1 MNQGE
6 IYGEETVF
14 GLDIG
19 TRSII
24 GTIGYKKGE
33 HFEVVAQE
41 IREHRTRAMLDGQ
54 IHDINRVA
62 ATISEVKSALEEKT
76 GLKLTEVCIAAAGRV
91 LKTLNVHID
100 KEYDTEVCVS
110 KEDISTLV
118 SMGVEKAFAQFQTE
132 NESDVHFYC
141 VGYSVTKFYING
153 LWMGQ
158 PEHHKAKVLGAD
170 MIATFLPDDV
180 VDGLYSAVELAG
192 LKVAN
197 MTLEPIAAIRV
208 AIPEK
213 FRLLNIAMI
222 DVGAGTSDISITNDG
237 SIVAFGMI
245 PCAGDS
251 LTEMIARK
259 CLIDFATAEK
269 VKKEASVKAE
279 ITYEDIM
286 GLEQTITSEE
296 VYTICKAQI
305 ENMAKMASDEIKS
318 LNGGMSPSAVFVVGG
333 GGKIK
338 GFTEQV
344 AKELG
349 LDSKRV
355 ALRGEE
361 IMNEVDFPS
370 DCLKDSTIIT
380 PIGICL
386 SYYEQN
392 NNFIHVVFNGQSIKL
407 YDNNKLAVIDAAIG
421 ASFDRSS
428 LFPRRGEELHYTVNG
443 KNRVTRGEYGESA
456 VITVN
461 GENVDLNYAIK
472 ANDNIV
478 MKESTQGRPASQK
491 IRDLVDYHG
500 RITVSVDGQKLSL
513 VKPVSVNG
521 QEQDADYDIRN
532 DDEITIA
539 QYYTYEQM
547 FDYLKL
553 NSKQLLAMNGGK
565 VAADAVFYDGAELE
579 IQLKE
584 TVETP
589 VEQSAAE
596 PEMEEIP
603 SKTETVQVFKDMV
616 EQAAKEE
623 KSEEKSE
630 EKPEEKQGEIVVI
643 ANQKPIVLKGKDSYQ
658 FVDIFDYIDF
668 DTRTMKGKGIVTLVN
683 GENAQYTQELKNGDK
698 VEIFWK

>member
-1 MNQGE
+1 MNN
-6 IYGEETVF
+6 VF

-19 TRSII
+19 TRNVV
-24 GTIGYKKGE
+24 GTVGYQTDDKE
-33 HFEVVAQE
+33 FVVTAQYV
-41 IREHRTRAMLDGQ
+41 REHETRAMLDGQ
-54 IHDINRVA
+54 IHDIGRVA
-62 ATISEVKSALEEKT
+62 KTIKEVKDELEKQT
-76 GLKLTEVCIAAAGRV
+76 GQPLEEVCIAAAGRV
-91 LKTLNVHID
+91 LKTVTTHVEYEYAQESVVTGEDVH
-100 KEYDTEVCVS
+100 
-110 KEDISTLV
+110 TLDLL
-118 SMGVEKAFAQFQTE
+118 GIEKAQEALKEVNDT
-132 NESDVHFYC
+132 SYKFYC
-141 VGYSVTKFYING
+141 VGYSTVKFFLNDEVFISLEG
-153 LWMGQ
+153 
-158 PEHHKAKVLGAD
+158 HKANKIGEDIIV
-170 MIATFLPDDV
+170 TFLPEDV
-180 VDGLYSAVELAG
+180 VDGLYAAVGQAG
-192 LKVAN
+192 LSVAN

-333 GGKIK
+333 GGRIK

-349 LDSKRV
+349 LDPKRV

-443 KNRVTRGEYGESA
+443 KNRVSKGEYGESA

-500 RITVSVDGQKLSL
+500 RITVSVDGQKLNL

-547 FDYLKL
+547 CDYLKL

-623 KSEEKSE
+623 KSEEK
-630 EKPEEKQGEIVVI
+630 PEEKQGEIVVI

>member
-1 MNQGE
+1 MNE
-6 IYGEETVF
+6 MKIFGEETVF

-19 TRSII
+19 TRSVV
-24 GTIGYKKGE
+24 GTIGYKQGE
-33 HFEVVAQE
+33 RFVVVAQE

-62 ATISEVKSALEEKT
+62 ATISEIKQALEEKT
-76 GLKLTEVCIAAAGRV
+76 GLNLTEVCIAAAGRV
-91 LKTLNVHID
+91 LKTLNVRVD
-100 KEYDTEVCVS
+100 KEFEKERGVT
-110 KEDISTLV
+110 KEDMNALV
-118 SMGVEKAFAQFQTE
+118 SMGVEKAFSQFQKE
-132 NESDVHFYC
+132 NDSNVHFYC
-141 VGYSVTKFYING
+141 VGYSVTKYYING

-158 PEHHKAKVLGAD
+158 PEHHKAKTLGVD

-208 AIPEK
+208 AIPER

-237 SIVAFGMI
+237 SVIAFGMI

-251 LTEMIARK
+251 LTETIARK

-269 VKKEASVKAE
+269 IKTEAAIKAE

-286 GLEQTITSEE
+286 GIEQTITSEE
-296 VYTICKAQI
+296 VYGICRQQI
-305 ENMAKMASDEIKS
+305 ENMAKQAADEIKR

-338 GFTEQV
+338 GFTEQIS
-344 AKELG
+344 KELE

-392 NNFIHVVFNGQSIKL
+392 NNFIYVTFNGSRIKL
-407 YDNNKLAVIDAAIG
+407 YDNNKLVVSDAAIQV
-421 ASFDRSS
+421 AFSREK
-428 LFPRRGEELHYTVNG
+428 LFPRRGRELRYTVNG
-443 KNRVTRGEYGESA
+443 KERVTKGEYGESA

-461 GENVDLNYAIK
+461 GETVDLSHAIK
-472 ANDNIV
+472 ANDEITIQP
-478 MKESTQGRPASQK
+478 STEGRPAQVK
-491 IRDLVDYHG
+491 ISDLVDYHA
-500 RITVSVDGQKLSL
+500 RLTVTADGQELSL
-513 VKPVSVNG
+513 PKPAKVNG
-521 QEQDADYDIRN
+521 QPQKADYMLQDG
-532 DDEITIA
+532 DA
-539 QYYTYEQM
+539 VALYSYYTYEQIC
-547 FDYLKL
+547 DYLKL
-553 NSKQLLAMNGGK
+553 GDKQQLMINGEKAGK
-565 VAADAVFYDGAELE
+565 DSVVYAGDKLELGIADAAPVKDTEE
-579 IQLKE
+579 KEE
-584 TVETP
+584 TV
-589 VEQSAAE
+589 SAKE
-596 PEMEEIP
+596 
-603 SKTETVQVFKDMV
+603 ETVQVFKDMV

-623 KSEEKSE
+623 KQEETDR
-630 EKPEEKQGEIVVI
+630 PADNHIVVI
-643 ANQKPIVLKGKDSYQ
+643 ANHRPVTMKGKDSYQ

-668 DTRTMKGKGIVTLVN
+668 DTRTVKGSGIVTLVN
-683 GENAQYTQELKNGDK
+683 GKDAQYTQELKNGDK
-698 VEIFWK
+698 VEVFWK